1 MNIFKKIWLKIR
13 LFWYGLFYGFKAVD
27 DSMASTGV
35 SLGDGMTINK
45 HQETNSLAKDLL
57 RGEVTQQ
64 VEELRYRTYLVDRE
78 SKDFDYYSPT
88 LALRKET
95 RYAKQLQYENIDNLE
110 IITIQPNNC
119 YGENLLETLDHV
131 NDNDNIEV
139 VKINGKEEISCNVG
153 KIDKNKKYSIQIGRE
168 KDITPRYYIDKFISR
183 VAVFKTDNENVMR
196 LDIYI
201 PDYYNPSNFIKKNL
215 LKDLELIMSGY
226 PNSDTARIN
235 HLEFITD
242 KAYQIDDLVKFVFH
256 NLKFI
261 SITKYDGNYILHY
274 DADLLSKEQDD
285 LVKRF
290 YNKEMAQKYE
300 EKAPRQRELTLGD
313 PVIKVMTCEH
323 CGKQAV
329 YDPMA
334 MAEAYAT
341 DENGLTF
348 DVESETKDE
357 MTEYFDMQIAEQTY
371 GKCLCRKCL
380 QEYLKTNPTPIQH

>member
-1 MNIFKKIWLKIR
+1 MNFIKKIWLRIR
-13 LFWYGLFYGFKAVD
+13 LLWYGLFYGFKAVD
-27 DSMASTGV
+27 DSLASTNV

-45 HQETNSLAKDLL
+45 HQETNNLAMDLL

-64 VEELRYRTYLVDRE
+64 VKELRYRTYLVDRE
-78 SKDFDYYSPT
+78 SKDFEYFAPT

-95 RYAKQLQYENIDNLE
+95 RYAKQLQFENIDNLE

-131 NDNDNIEV
+131 NDSNEIEII
-139 VKINGKEEISCNVG
+139 KINGKDEIAFNVG
-153 KIDKNKKYSIQIGRE
+153 KIDKNKKYTIQIGRE

-183 VAVFKTDNENVMR
+183 VAVFKTDNEKVMR
-196 LDIYI
+196 LDVYI

-215 LKDLELIMSGY
+215 IKDLEAIQKGY
-226 PNSDTARIN
+226 PNSDTVKIN
-235 HLEFITD
+235 HLEFVTD

-256 NLKFI
+256 NLQFV
-261 SITKYDGNYILHY
+261 SITKYDGNYVLHY
-274 DADLLSKEQDD
+274 DADLLSKEEDD

-290 YNKEMAQKYE
+290 YNEEMAKKYE
-300 EKAPRQRELTLGD
+300 EHAPRPREMTLGD

-334 MAEAYAT
+334 MAKAYVST
-341 DENGLTF
+341 EDDLTF
-348 DVESETKDE
+348 DEEHEDKEE
-357 MTEYFDMQIAEQTY
+357 MTEYFDMQVAEQTY
-371 GKCLCRKCL
+371 GKRLCRKCL
-380 QEYLKTNPTPIQH
+380 REYLKTNPTPIQH